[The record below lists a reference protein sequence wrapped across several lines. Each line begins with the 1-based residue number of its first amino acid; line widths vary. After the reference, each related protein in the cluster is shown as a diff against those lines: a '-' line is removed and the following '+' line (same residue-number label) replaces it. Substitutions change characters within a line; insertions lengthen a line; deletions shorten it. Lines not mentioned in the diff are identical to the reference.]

1 MTRMCHAFPV
11 KDFGIP
17 KWGWR
22 VISVPVIALVVFL
35 GFSDGFD
42 SAEDL
47 GEDLVGWILP
57 FLGWIL
63 GWILVAAIWG
73 GLLWAVIIRRWYYR
87 RGGPAEIRAE
97 MRAEERAAELARGAT
112 PTPREIEL
120 AKAHANTERLQ
131 DKMADKPLWFSYA
144 LLIGMALAAL
154 MLVVLLV
161 SVGGPPG

>member
-22 VISVPVIALVVFL
+22 VLSVLVIPLVVFL

-73 GLLWAVIIRRWYYR
+73 GLLWAVIIRPWYYR
-87 RGGPAEIRAE
+87 RGGPAEFD
-97 MRAEERAAELARGAT
+97 AELRAQEIARGAT
-112 PTPREIEL
+112 PTRREIEL
-120 AKAHANTERLQ
+120 AEAHANTERLQ

>member
-1 MTRMCHAFPV
+1 MTRMCDAFPV

-22 VISVPVIALVVFL
+22 VLSVLVIPLVVFL

-87 RGGPAEIRAE
+87 RGGPAE

-112 PTPREIEL
+112 PTPREVKW
-120 AKAHANTERLQ
+120 AKAHAANKRRQ
-131 DKMADKPLWFSYA
+131 DKLADKPLWFGYA

>member
-47 GEDLVGWILP
+47 GEDLVGWILT
-57 FLGWIL
+57 FLGWL
-63 GWILVAAIWG
+63 LVAAMCA

-120 AKAHANTERLQ
+120 AKAHAAHKRRL
-131 DKMADKPLWFSYA
+131 DKLADKPLWFSYA

>member
-22 VISVPVIALVVFL
+22 VISVLVISLVVLL

-47 GEDLVGWILP
+47 GEDLVGWILT
-57 FLGWIL
+57 FL
-63 GWILVAAIWG
+63 GWILVAAMCV
-73 GLLWAVIIRRWYYR
+73 GLLWAVIIRPWYYR
-87 RGGPAEIRAE
+87 RGGPAEFD
-97 MRAEERAAELARGAT
+97 AELRAQEIARGAT
-112 PTPREIEL
+112 PTRREIEL

-131 DKMADKPLWFSYA
+131 DKLADKPPWFGCA
-144 LLIGMALAAL
+144 VLIGMALAAL
-154 MLVVLLV
+154 MLVMLLV
-161 SVGGPPG
+161 LVGGPPD